1 MSTNK
6 KTIATVTTLIF
17 VALIATTFKS
27 AQAQNGSGLEHW
39 PDNWPIKTSIQKM
52 QSLKDSQD
60 PAESKTKLWFS
71 GMDDQ
76 VN

>member
-1 MSTNK
+1 MNFTPN
-6 KTIATVTTLIF
+6 TVTVATLALF
-17 VALIATTFKS
+17 VALIAATFKP
-27 AQAQNGSGLEHW
+27 AQAQYVSGLDHW
-39 PDNWPIKTSIQKM
+39 PDKWPIKTSIQKL

-71 GMDDQ
+71 GMDEQ